1 MTQHF
6 FRFGLVGHPLGHSVS
21 PVIHAAALRSA
32 GLVGEYH
39 LYPVDPMPGG
49 QKTLIRLL
57 DAVRNGKL
65 DGLNITIPHKQSIVP
80 FLDRLTLR
88 ADRIGAVNTVYRQD
102 SNLIGE
108 NTDAPGFMADV
119 LDELSGFPEKAIILG
134 AGGAARAVLCAL
146 MEQNCEVFLAARR
159 VTQAEQVVEQYRMK
173 FEPSARLYAIPLEK
187 KSLRAIADEE
197 CLIVNTT
204 PVGMYPVVDCSPW
217 PKELSF
223 PEKAIVYDTVY
234 NPRETRLVS
243 DARSAGLRAVSGLGM
258 LVQQAGLSFSCWTG
272 IAAPIE
278 EMRMAAEDE
287 LRGRNNL

>member
-1 MTQHF
+1 MAQHF
-6 FRFGLVGHPLGHSVS
+6 FRFGLVGHPLGHSIS
-21 PVIHAAALRSA
+21 PGIHAAALRSA
-32 GLVGEYH
+32 GLVGEYR

-49 QKTLIRLL
+49 EKTLIRLL
-57 DAVRNGKL
+57 DAVRTGEL
-65 DGLNITIPHKQSIVP
+65 DGLNITIPHKQLILP
-80 FLDRLTLR
+80 FLDRLNTS

-146 MEQNCEVFLAARR
+146 MEQNCEVFLASRR
-159 VTQAEQVVEQYRMK
+159 ITQAEQVVEQYRMK
-173 FEPSARLYAIPLEK
+173 FDPRARLSAIPLER
-187 KSLRAIADEE
+187 KSLRAITDGE

-204 PVGMYPVVDCSPW
+204 PVGMYPDVDCSPW
-217 PKELSF
+217 PEELSF
-223 PEKAIVYDTVY
+223 PDNAVVYDTVY

-243 DARSAGLRAVSGLGM
+243 DARNAGLRAISGLGM

-272 IAAPIE
+272 VAAPIQ
-278 EMRMAAEDE
+278 EMRMVAEDE
-287 LRGRNNL
+287 LRGRNNP